1 MSNRP
6 WRILLGWVERI
17 GTRPSD
23 THDIRLQKTLV
34 AASTLMM
41 STAGIGWGLIYI
53 FFSEPLAASI
63 PFAYSGLSFVSIT
76 GFALTGQ
83 YRYFRFTQ
91 MCLSLLLPFLVM
103 LALGGFVNSSGV
115 VLWSLTFPLGALVFA
130 GRREAIR
137 WFAVYIGLIAIGGG
151 LDPFLPRDTNLP
163 PLMVTTFFVL
173 NIVAVSV
180 IVFVLLHYFVAQRER
195 AMRLLQRE
203 QERSEAL
210 LLNVLPQEVAEVLK
224 SGAQTIA
231 DYHEEASVLFADIVG
246 FTSLT
251 ERLSPAS
258 MIDLLNEIFS
268 HFDSLVEEL
277 GLEKIRTIGDNY
289 MVASGVPRPRTDHAQ
304 ALARMALAMNE
315 YAPEATSLADLP
327 LKFRIGINS
336 GPMIA
341 GVVGHKKF
349 QYDIWGDSVNIA
361 SRMESHGVPGKI
373 QITRATYER
382 IRDDFICA
390 PRGSVSVKGK
400 GEMETWYLEDVRR

>member
-1 MSNRP
+1 M
-6 WRILLGWVERI
+6 
-17 GTRPSD
+17 
-23 THDIRLQKTLV
+23 

-76 GFALTGQ
+76 SFALTGQ

-251 ERLSPAS
+251 DRLSPAS

-289 MVASGVPRPRTDHAQ
+289 MVASGVPRPRMDHAQ

-349 QYDIWGDSVNIA
+349 QYDLWGDSVNLA
-361 SRMESHGVPGKI
+361 SRMESHGEPGKI
-373 QITRATYER
+373 QITKATYER
-382 IRDDFICA
+382 IKDDFICA
-390 PRGSVSVKGK
+390 PRGSIIVKGK

>member
-76 GFALTGQ
+76 SFALTGQ

-151 LDPFLPRDTNLP
+151 LDSFLPRDTNLP

-231 DYHEEASVLFADIVG
+231 DYHEEASVLFAGIVG

-251 ERLSPAS
+251 DRLSPAS

-289 MVASGVPRPRTDHAQ
+289 MVASGVPRPRMDHAQ

-349 QYDIWGDSVNIA
+349 QYDLWGDSVNLA
-361 SRMESHGVPGKI
+361 SRMESHGEPGKI
-373 QITRATYER
+373 QITKATYER
-382 IRDDFICA
+382 IKDDFICA
-390 PRGSVSVKGK
+390 PRGSIIVKGK

>member
-1 MSNRP
+1 
-6 WRILLGWVERI
+6 
-17 GTRPSD
+17 
-23 THDIRLQKTLV
+23 
-34 AASTLMM
+34 
-41 STAGIGWGLIYI
+41 
-53 FFSEPLAASI
+53 
-63 PFAYSGLSFVSIT
+63 
-76 GFALTGQ
+76 
-83 YRYFRFTQ
+83 

-163 PLMVTTFFVL
+163 PLMVTSFFVL

-251 ERLSPAS
+251 DRLSPAS

-289 MVASGVPRPRTDHAQ
+289 MVASGVPRPRMDHAQ
-304 ALARMALAMNE
+304 ALAR
-315 YAPEATSLADLP
+315 Y
-327 LKFRIGINS
+327 
-336 GPMIA
+336 
-341 GVVGHKKF
+341 GVG
-349 QYDIWGDSVNIA
+349 
-361 SRMESHGVPGKI
+361 
-373 QITRATYER
+373 YER
-382 IRDDFICA
+382 IR
-390 PRGSVSVKGK
+390 
-400 GEMETWYLEDVRR
+400 T

>member
-1 MSNRP
+1 MSRWIMSNRP

-76 GFALTGQ
+76 SFALTGQ

-251 ERLSPAS
+251 DRLSPAS

-289 MVASGVPRPRTDHAQ
+289 MVASGVPRPRMDHAQ

-327 LKFRIGINS
+327 LKFRIG
-336 GPMIA
+336 
-341 GVVGHKKF
+341 
-349 QYDIWGDSVNIA
+349 SVI
-361 SRMESHGVPGKI
+361 G
-373 QITRATYER
+373 
-382 IRDDFICA
+382 
-390 PRGSVSVKGK
+390 
-400 GEMETWYLEDVRR
+400 RRP

>member
-76 GFALTGQ
+76 SFALTGQ

-251 ERLSPAS
+251 DRLSPAS

-289 MVASGVPRPRTDHAQ
+289 MVASGVPRPRMDHAQ

-349 QYDIWGDSVNIA
+349 QYDLWGDSVNLA
-361 SRMESHGVPGKI
+361 SRMESLVVSLVRFRSRRQH
-373 QITRATYER
+373 TS
-382 IRDDFICA
+382 
-390 PRGSVSVKGK
+390 GSRMISSAR
-400 GEMETWYLEDVRR
+400 LAARSS

>member
-76 GFALTGQ
+76 SFALTGQ

-251 ERLSPAS
+251 DRLSPAS

-289 MVASGVPRPRTDHAQ
+289 MVASGVPRPRMDHAQ

-349 QYDIWGDSVNIA
+349 QYDLWGDSVNLA
-361 SRMESHGVPGKI
+361 SRMESHGEPGKI
-373 QITRATYER
+373 QITKATYER
-382 IRDDFICA
+382 IKDDFICA
-390 PRGSVSVKGK
+390 PRGSIIVKGK

>member
-1 MSNRP
+1 M
-6 WRILLGWVERI
+6 
-17 GTRPSD
+17 
-23 THDIRLQKTLV
+23 

-76 GFALTGQ
+76 SFALTGQ

-251 ERLSPAS
+251 DRLSPAS

-289 MVASGVPRPRTDHAQ
+289 MVASGVPRPRMDHAQ

-315 YAPEATSLADLP
+315 YPPEATSLADLP

-349 QYDIWGDSVNIA
+349 QYDLWGDSVNLA
-361 SRMESHGVPGKI
+361 SRMESHGEPGKI
-373 QITRATYER
+373 QITKATYER
-382 IRDDFICA
+382 IKDDFICA
-390 PRGSVSVKGK
+390 PRGSIIVKGK